1 MSGGAALSAA
11 DAPGGAVGGSGN
23 PGGALVAER
32 QDARSGF
39 EGLGIIEDGHALVEA
54 IQGGSWAGTA
64 LGVAFTGL
72 DVASAVSDPIGTLI
86 SMGLGWALE
95 WVWPFNALF
104 NALAGDAAQVEANAQ
119 TWENVAMALEAA
131 GAQLEEDTTTCL
143 SDMAGDGV
151 EAIRTSADGVAE
163 HVQAASQWAQAMADG
178 LRMASGIVQV
188 VHDVVRQAI
197 TDLIGTICSVAIEEA
212 CTLGLA
218 TALVIEQI
226 TTRVAALSTHVFEAV
241 THLKTAFSS
250 FHGLLSELGRLWNTL
265 TGAIS
270 SMFHR
275 GAAAVTPHGPVA
287 GTTAAIGIGG
297 GAPHGAHGPHASAQP
312 APPPPP
318 HTKDPVKNDPL
329 VFPERK
335 PWKGKSREKPE
346 PEPHHG
352 ERWGEGRDQAQ
363 LNTLRDARVETKQH
377 IKDLEAELR
386 AHGVD
391 PKDATINTIEATI
404 ARLKKEHRS
413 AFERETILRLADD
426 LSHARGRYSALGEEV
441 GIVGAE
447 SKLESQG
454 MELLPNTGGTGA
466 GNASGDIYA
475 TALDKEGNHQAFHV
489 VEAKGYRSKLG
500 TRLVD
505 GTPFEQGSST
515 YVRDI
520 MLNDTQ
526 LHGALARD
534 AALREAILKREI
546 PVVADVYRTRH
557 PYMSSVTLQKT
568 TAVPLDDDFIK
579 KLEEILKGH
588 PAYTPLPP
596 PKPTL

>member
-1 MSGGAALSAA
+1 MSGGEALTAA
-11 DAPGGAVGGSGN
+11 DFPGGAVGGSGS
-23 PGGALVAER
+23 PGSALVAER

-54 IQGGSWAGTA
+54 IQGGSWMGTA

-95 WVWPFNALF
+95 WVWPFNELF

-119 TWENVAMALEAA
+119 TWENVAMALGAA
-131 GAQLEEDTTTCL
+131 GAQLEEDTATCL
-143 SDMAGDGV
+143 SDMAGNGV

-163 HVQAASQWAQAMADG
+163 HVRAASQWAQAMADG

-226 TTRVAALSTHVFEAV
+226 TTRVAALSTHVFEAIG
-241 THLKTAFSS
+241 HLKTAFSS
-250 FHGLLSELGRLWNTL
+250 FHGLLSELGRLWDTL

-275 GAAAVTPHGPVA
+275 GAAVLTPHGPVA

-312 APPPPP
+312 TPPP
-318 HTKDPVKNDPL
+318 HAKDPVKDEPL

-335 PWKGKSREKPE
+335 PWKDTKREKPDE
-346 PEPHHG
+346 THNG
-352 ERWGEGRDQAQ
+352 AKWGEGRDQAQ

-377 IKDLEAELR
+377 IENLEAELR

-391 PKDATINTIEATI
+391 PKEATINTIDATI
-404 ARLKKEHRS
+404 ERLKKEHRS
-413 AFERETILRLADD
+413 VFEHETVRDLAEN
-426 LSHARGRYSALGEEV
+426 LSHTRGEYSRLGEEV

-466 GNASGDIYA
+466 GNATGDIYA
-475 TALDKEGNHQAFHV
+475 TALDQEGNHQAFHV
-489 VEAKGYRSKLG
+489 VEAKGYSSKLG

-505 GTPFEQGSST
+505 GTPFEQGSPT

-534 AALREAILKREI
+534 AALREAILKKEI
-546 PVVADVYRTRH
+546 PVIADVYRTRH
-557 PYMSSVTLQKT
+557 PHMSCVTLQKT

-588 PAYTPLPP
+588 PAYTPLTP
-596 PKPTL
+596 PKPTP

>member
-1 MSGGAALSAA
+1 MSGGEALTAA
-11 DAPGGAVGGSGN
+11 DSPGGAVGASGN
-23 PGGALVAER
+23 PGSALVAER

-95 WVWPFNALF
+95 WVWPFNELF

-119 TWENVAMALEAA
+119 TWENVAMALGAA
-131 GAQLEEDTTTCL
+131 GAQLEEDTATCL

-197 TDLIGTICSVAIEEA
+197 SDLIGTICSVAIEEA

-226 TTRVAALSTHVFEAV
+226 TTRVAALSTHVFEAIG
-241 THLKTAFSS
+241 HLKTAFSS

-312 APPPPP
+312 TPPP
-318 HTKDPVKNDPL
+318 HAKDPVKDAPL

-335 PWKGKSREKPE
+335 PWKDTKREKADE
-346 PEPHHG
+346 SHNG
-352 ERWGEGRDQAQ
+352 AKWGEGRDQAQ
-363 LNTLRDARVETKQH
+363 LNTLRNARVETKKH
-377 IKDLEAELR
+377 IENLEAELR

-391 PKDATINTIEATI
+391 PKEVT
-404 ARLKKEHRS
+404 
-413 AFERETILRLADD
+413 RETIAATLYKLNGQGIPMHERQEIEQLAQD
-426 LSHARGRYSALGEEV
+426 LSHARGEYSRLGEEV

-466 GNASGDIYA
+466 GNGSGDIYA

-489 VEAKGYRSKLG
+489 VEAKGYKSKLG

-505 GTPFEQGSST
+505 GTPFEQGSPT

-526 LHGALARD
+526 LHDALARN

-546 PVVADVYRTRH
+546 PVIADVYRTRH
-557 PYMSSVTLQKT
+557 PYMSCVTLQQTK
-568 TAVPLDDDFIK
+568 AVPLDDDFIK
-579 KLEEILKGH
+579 ELEGILKGH
-588 PAYTPLPP
+588 PAYTPLTP
-596 PKPTL
+596 PKPTP

>member
-1 MSGGAALSAA
+1 MSGGEALSAA
-11 DAPGGAVGGSGN
+11 DSPGGAVGASGN
-23 PGGALVAER
+23 PGSALVAER

-54 IQGGSWAGTA
+54 IQGGSWTGTA

-95 WVWPFNALF
+95 WVWPFNELF

-119 TWENVAMALEAA
+119 TWKNVAMSLGAA

-143 SDMAGDGV
+143 SDMAGDGI

-226 TTRVAALSTHVFEAV
+226 TTRVAALSTHVFEAIG
-241 THLKTAFSS
+241 HLKTAFSS

-275 GAAAVTPHGPVA
+275 GAAALTPHGPVA

-297 GAPHGAHGPHASAQP
+297 APHGVHGPHASAKP
-312 APPPPP
+312 TPPP
-318 HTKDPVKNDPL
+318 HAKDPVKDEPL

-335 PWKGKSREKPE
+335 PWKDTKREKPDE
-346 PEPHHG
+346 SHNG
-352 ERWGEGRDQAQ
+352 AKWGEGRDQAQ

-377 IKDLEAELR
+377 IENLEAELR

-391 PKDATINTIEATI
+391 PKDVTQDRITDTWNTLISSGRDPREIKHIIRTAT
-404 ARLKKEHRS
+404 
-413 AFERETILRLADD
+413 D
-426 LSHARGRYSALGEEV
+426 LSHSRGHYSRLGEEV

-466 GNASGDIYA
+466 GNATGDIYA

-489 VEAKGYRSKLG
+489 VEAKGYSSKLG

-505 GTPFEQGSST
+505 GTPFEQGSPT

-534 AALREAILKREI
+534 AALREAILKKEI
-546 PVVADVYRTRH
+546 PVIADVYRTRH
-557 PYMSSVTLQKT
+557 PYMSCVTLQKT
-568 TAVPLDDDFIK
+568 TAVPLDNDFIK

-588 PAYTPLPP
+588 PAYTPLTP
-596 PKPTL
+596 PKPTP

>member
-1 MSGGAALSAA
+1 MSGGEALTAA
-11 DAPGGAVGGSGN
+11 DSPGGAVGASGN
-23 PGGALVAER
+23 PGSALVAER

-95 WVWPFNALF
+95 WVWPFNELF

-119 TWENVAMALEAA
+119 TWENVAMALGAA
-131 GAQLEEDTTTCL
+131 GAQLEEDTATCL

-197 TDLIGTICSVAIEEA
+197 SDLIGTICSVAIEEA

-226 TTRVAALSTHVFEAV
+226 TTRVAALSTHVFEAIG
-241 THLKTAFSS
+241 HLKTAFSS

-312 APPPPP
+312 TPPP
-318 HTKDPVKNDPL
+318 HAKDPVKDAPL

-335 PWKGKSREKPE
+335 PWKDTKREKADE
-346 PEPHHG
+346 SHNG
-352 ERWGEGRDQAQ
+352 AKWGEGRDQAQ
-363 LNTLRDARVETKQH
+363 LNTLRKARVETKQH

-391 PKDATINTIEATI
+391 PKEVT
-404 ARLKKEHRS
+404 
-413 AFERETILRLADD
+413 RETIAATLYKLNGQGIPMHERQEIEQLAQD
-426 LSHARGRYSALGEEV
+426 LSHARGEYSRLGEEV

-466 GNASGDIYA
+466 GNGSGDIYA

-489 VEAKGYRSKLG
+489 VEAKGYKSKLG

-505 GTPFEQGSST
+505 GTPFEQGSPT

-526 LHGALARD
+526 LHDALARN

-546 PVVADVYRTRH
+546 PVIADVYRTRH
-557 PYMSSVTLQKT
+557 PYMSCVTLQQTK
-568 TAVPLDDDFIK
+568 AVPLDDDFIK
-579 KLEEILKGH
+579 ELEGILKGH
-588 PAYTPLPP
+588 PAYTPLTP
-596 PKPTL
+596 PKPTP

>member
-1 MSGGAALSAA
+1 MSGGEALTAA
-11 DAPGGAVGGSGN
+11 DFPGGAVGGSGN
-23 PGGALVAER
+23 PGSALVAER
-32 QDARSGF
+32 QDVRSGF

-54 IQGGSWAGTA
+54 IQGGSWMGTV

-95 WVWPFNALF
+95 WVWPFNELF

-119 TWENVAMALEAA
+119 TWENVAMALGAA

-151 EAIRTSADGVAE
+151 EAIRTSAGGVAE

-188 VHDVVRQAI
+188 VHDMVRQAI
-197 TDLIGTICSVAIEEA
+197 SDLIGTICSVAIEEA

-218 TALVIEQI
+218 TALVVEQI
-226 TTRVAALSTHVFEAV
+226 TTRVAALSTHVFEAIG
-241 THLKTAFSS
+241 HLKTAFSS

-275 GAAAVTPHGPVA
+275 GAAALTPHGPVA
-287 GTTAAIGIGG
+287 GATAAIGIGG
-297 GAPHGAHGPHASAQP
+297 VPHGVHGPHASAQP
-312 APPPPP
+312 TPPP
-318 HTKDPVKNDPL
+318 HAKDPVKDEPL

-335 PWKGKSREKPE
+335 PWKGTKREKPDE
-346 PEPHHG
+346 SHNG
-352 ERWGEGRDQAQ
+352 AKWGEGRDQAQ

-377 IKDLEAELR
+377 IENLEAELR

-391 PKDATINTIEATI
+391 PKDVTQDRITDTWNTLISSGRDPREIKHIIRTAT
-404 ARLKKEHRS
+404 
-413 AFERETILRLADD
+413 D
-426 LSHARGRYSALGEEV
+426 LSHSRGHYSRLGEEV

-466 GNASGDIYA
+466 GNATGDIYA

-489 VEAKGYRSKLG
+489 VEAKGYSSKLG

-505 GTPFEQGSST
+505 GTPFEQGSPT

-534 AALREAILKREI
+534 AALREAILKKEI
-546 PVVADVYRTRH
+546 PVIADVYRTRH
-557 PYMSSVTLQKT
+557 PYMSCVTLQKT
-568 TAVPLDDDFIK
+568 TAVPLDNDFIK
-579 KLEEILKGH
+579 ELEEILKGH
-588 PAYTPLPP
+588 PAYTPLTP
-596 PKPTL
+596 PKPTP

>member
-1 MSGGAALSAA
+1 MSGGEALSAA
-11 DAPGGAVGGSGN
+11 DSPGGAVGASGN
-23 PGGALVAER
+23 PGSALVAER

-95 WVWPFNALF
+95 WVWPFNELF
-104 NALAGDAAQVEANAQ
+104 NALAGNAAQVEANAQ
-119 TWENVAMALEAA
+119 TWENVAMALGAA
-131 GAQLEEDTTTCL
+131 GAQLEEDTATCL

-163 HVQAASQWAQAMADG
+163 HVRAASQWAQAMADG

-197 TDLIGTICSVAIEEA
+197 SDLIGTICSVAIEEA

-218 TALVIEQI
+218 TALVVEQI
-226 TTRVAALSTHVFEAV
+226 TTRVAALSTHVFEAIG
-241 THLKTAFSS
+241 HLKTAFSS

-275 GAAAVTPHGPVA
+275 GAAALTPHGPVA
-287 GTTAAIGIGG
+287 GATAAIGIG

-318 HTKDPVKNDPL
+318 HAKDPVKDAPL

-335 PWKGKSREKPE
+335 PWKDTKREKAE
-346 PEPHHG
+346 ESHNG
-352 ERWGEGRDQAQ
+352 AKWGEGRDQAQ
-363 LNTLRDARVETKQH
+363 LNTLRNARVETKKH
-377 IKDLEAELR
+377 IENLEAELR

-391 PKDATINTIEATI
+391 PKEVT
-404 ARLKKEHRS
+404 
-413 AFERETILRLADD
+413 RETIAATLYKLNGQGIPMHERQEIEQLAQD
-426 LSHARGRYSALGEEV
+426 LSHARGEYSRLGEEV

-466 GNASGDIYA
+466 GNGSGDIYA

-489 VEAKGYRSKLG
+489 VEAKGYKSKLG

-505 GTPFEQGSST
+505 GTPFEQGSPT

-526 LHGALARD
+526 LHDALARNS
-534 AALREAILKREI
+534 ALREAILKREI
-546 PVVADVYRTRH
+546 PVIADVYRTRH
-557 PYMSSVTLQKT
+557 PYMSCVTLQQTK
-568 TAVPLDDDFIK
+568 AVPLDDDFIK
-579 KLEEILKGH
+579 ELEGILKGH
-588 PAYTPLPP
+588 PAYTPLTP
-596 PKPTL
+596 PKPTP

>member
-1 MSGGAALSAA
+1 MSGGEALSAA
-11 DAPGGAVGGSGN
+11 DFPGGAVGGSGN
-23 PGGALVAER
+23 PGSALVAER

-95 WVWPFNALF
+95 WVWPFNELF

-119 TWENVAMALEAA
+119 TWENVAMALGAA
-131 GAQLEEDTTTCL
+131 GAQLEEDTATCL
-143 SDMAGDGV
+143 SDMAGNGV
-151 EAIRTSADGVAE
+151 EAIRTSAGGVAE
-163 HVQAASQWAQAMADG
+163 HVRAASQWAQAMADG

-197 TDLIGTICSVAIEEA
+197 SDLIGTICSVAIEEA

-226 TTRVAALSTHVFEAV
+226 TTRVAALSTHVFEAIG
-241 THLKTAFSS
+241 HLKTAFSS

-275 GAAAVTPHGPVA
+275 GAAALTPHGPVA
-287 GTTAAIGIGG
+287 GATAAIGIG

-312 APPPPP
+312 TPPP
-318 HTKDPVKNDPL
+318 HAKDPVKDEPL

-335 PWKGKSREKPE
+335 PWKGTKREKPDE
-346 PEPHHG
+346 THNG
-352 ERWGEGRDQAQ
+352 AKWGEGRNQAQ
-363 LNTLRDARVETKQH
+363 LNALRGARVETKQH

-391 PKDATINTIEATI
+391 PKEVT
-404 ARLKKEHRS
+404 
-413 AFERETILRLADD
+413 RETIATTLYKLDGQGMPMHERQEIEQIAQD
-426 LSHARGRYSALGEEV
+426 LSHARGKYSRLGEEV

-454 MELLPNTGGTGA
+454 MELLPNTGGAGA
-466 GNASGDIYA
+466 GNGSGDIYA

-489 VEAKGYRSKLG
+489 VEAKGYSSELG

-505 GTPFEQGSST
+505 ERPFKQGSPT

-520 MLNDTQ
+520 MLSDTQ

-546 PVVADVYRTRH
+546 PVIADVYRTRH
-557 PYMSSVTLQKT
+557 PYMSCVTLQKT
-568 TAVPLDDDFIK
+568 KAVPLDDDFIE
-579 KLEEILKGH
+579 KLEKILKGH

-596 PKPTL
+596 PKPTP

>member
-1 MSGGAALSAA
+1 MSGGEALTAA
-11 DAPGGAVGGSGN
+11 DSPGGAVGASGN
-23 PGGALVAER
+23 PGSALVAER

-95 WVWPFNALF
+95 WVWPFNELF

-119 TWENVAMALEAA
+119 TWENVAMALGAA
-131 GAQLEEDTTTCL
+131 GAQLEEDTATCL

-197 TDLIGTICSVAIEEA
+197 SDLIGTICSVAIEEA

-226 TTRVAALSTHVFEAV
+226 TTRVAALSTHVFEAIG
-241 THLKTAFSS
+241 HLKTAFSS

-275 GAAAVTPHGPVA
+275 GAAALTPHGPVA
-287 GTTAAIGIGG
+287 GATAVIGIG

-318 HTKDPVKNDPL
+318 HAKDPVKDAPL

-335 PWKGKSREKPE
+335 PWKDTKREKADE
-346 PEPHHG
+346 SHNG
-352 ERWGEGRDQAQ
+352 AKWGEGRDQAQ
-363 LNTLRDARVETKQH
+363 LNTLRNARVETKKH
-377 IKDLEAELR
+377 IENLEAELR

-391 PKDATINTIEATI
+391 PKEVT
-404 ARLKKEHRS
+404 
-413 AFERETILRLADD
+413 RETIAATLYKLNGQGIPMHERQEIEQLAQD
-426 LSHARGRYSALGEEV
+426 LSHARGEYSRLGEEV

-466 GNASGDIYA
+466 GNGSGDIYA

-489 VEAKGYRSKLG
+489 VEAKGYKSKLG

-505 GTPFEQGSST
+505 GTPFEQGSPT

-526 LHGALARD
+526 LHDALARN

-546 PVVADVYRTRH
+546 PVIADVYRTRH
-557 PYMSSVTLQKT
+557 PYMSCVTLQQTK
-568 TAVPLDDDFIK
+568 AVPLDDDFIK
-579 KLEEILKGH
+579 ELEGILKGH
-588 PAYTPLPP
+588 PAYTPLTP
-596 PKPTL
+596 PKPTP

>member
-1 MSGGAALSAA
+1 MNGGEALTAA
-11 DAPGGAVGGSGN
+11 DAPGGAVGSGN
-23 PGGALVAER
+23 PGSALVAER

-54 IQGGSWAGTA
+54 IQGGSWMGTA
-64 LGVAFTGL
+64 LGAAFTGL

-95 WVWPFNALF
+95 WVWPFNELF

-151 EAIRTSADGVAE
+151 EAIRTSAGGVAE
-163 HVQAASQWAQAMADG
+163 HVRAASQWAQAMADG

-197 TDLIGTICSVAIEEA
+197 SDLIGTICSVAIEEA

-218 TALVIEQI
+218 TALVVEQI
-226 TTRVAALSTHVFEAV
+226 TTRVAALSTHVFEAIG
-241 THLKTAFSS
+241 HLKTAFSS

-275 GAAAVTPHGPVA
+275 GAAALTPHGPVA
-287 GTTAAIGIGG
+287 GTTAAVGIGS
-297 GAPHGAHGPHASAQP
+297 APHGAHGPHASAQP
-312 APPPPP
+312 APPL
-318 HTKDPVKNDPL
+318 HTKDPVKDEPL

-335 PWKGKSREKPE
+335 PWKDTKREKADE
-346 PEPHHG
+346 SHNG
-352 ERWGEGRDQAQ
+352 AKWGGGRDQAQ
-363 LNTLRDARVETKQH
+363 LNTLRKARVETKQH

-391 PKDATINTIEATI
+391 PKEVT
-404 ARLKKEHRS
+404 
-413 AFERETILRLADD
+413 RETIAATLYKLNGQGIPMHERQDIEQLAQD
-426 LSHARGRYSALGEEV
+426 LSHARGEYSRLGEEV

-466 GNASGDIYA
+466 GNGSGDIYA

-489 VEAKGYRSKLG
+489 VEAKGYKSKLG

-505 GTPFEQGSST
+505 GTPFEQGSPT

-526 LHGALARD
+526 LHDALARNS
-534 AALREAILKREI
+534 ALREAILKREI
-546 PVVADVYRTRH
+546 PVIADVYRTRH
-557 PYMSSVTLQKT
+557 PYMSCVTLQQTK
-568 TAVPLDDDFIK
+568 AVPLDDDFIK
-579 KLEEILKGH
+579 ELEGILKGH
-588 PAYTPLPP
+588 PAYTPLTP
-596 PKPTL
+596 PKPTP

>member
-1 MSGGAALSAA
+1 MSGGEALTAA
-11 DAPGGAVGGSGN
+11 DSPGGAVGASGN
-23 PGGALVAER
+23 PGSALVAER

-64 LGVAFTGL
+64 LRVAFTGL

-95 WVWPFNALF
+95 WVWPFNELF
-104 NALAGDAAQVEANAQ
+104 NALAGNAAQVEANAQ
-119 TWENVAMALEAA
+119 TWENVAMALGAA
-131 GAQLEEDTTTCL
+131 GAQLEEDTATCL

-163 HVQAASQWAQAMADG
+163 HVRAASQWAQAMADG

-197 TDLIGTICSVAIEEA
+197 SDLIGTICSVAIEEA

-218 TALVIEQI
+218 TTLVIEQI
-226 TTRVAALSTHVFEAV
+226 TTRVAALSTHVFEAIG
-241 THLKTAFSS
+241 HLKTAFSS

-275 GAAAVTPHGPVA
+275 GAAALTPHGPVA
-287 GTTAAIGIGG
+287 GATAAIGIG

-318 HTKDPVKNDPL
+318 HAKDPVKDAPL

-335 PWKGKSREKPE
+335 PWKDTKREKADE
-346 PEPHHG
+346 SHNG
-352 ERWGEGRDQAQ
+352 AKWGEGRDQAQ
-363 LNTLRDARVETKQH
+363 LNTLRNARVETKKN

-391 PKDATINTIEATI
+391 PKDVTQETI
-404 ARLKKEHRS
+404 AATLYKLDGQGIPMH
-413 AFERETILRLADD
+413 ERQEIEQIAQD
-426 LSHARGRYSALGEEV
+426 LSHARGEYSRLGEEV

-466 GNASGDIYA
+466 GNGSGDIYA
-475 TALDKEGNHQAFHV
+475 TALDKEGNRQAFHV
-489 VEAKGYRSKLG
+489 VEAKGYSSKLG

-505 GTPFEQGSST
+505 GTPFEQGSPT

-546 PVVADVYRTRH
+546 PVIADVYRTRH
-557 PYMSSVTLQKT
+557 PYMSCVTLQKI

-579 KLEEILKGH
+579 ELEGILKGH
-588 PAYTPLPP
+588 PAYTPLTP
-596 PKPTL
+596 PKPTP

>member
-1 MSGGAALSAA
+1 MSGGEALSAA
-11 DAPGGAVGGSGN
+11 DSPGGAVGASGN
-23 PGGALVAER
+23 PGSALVAER

-54 IQGGSWAGTA
+54 IQGGSWMGTA

-95 WVWPFNALF
+95 WVWPFNELF
-104 NALAGDAAQVEANAQ
+104 NALAGDATQVEANAR
-119 TWENVAMALEAA
+119 TWENVAVALEAA
-131 GAQLEEDTTTCL
+131 GAQLEEDTATCL
-143 SDMAGDGV
+143 SEMAGDGI
-151 EAIRTSADGVAE
+151 ETIRTSADGVAE
-163 HVQAASQWAQAMADG
+163 HVRAASQWAQAMADG

-197 TDLIGTICSVAIEEA
+197 SDLIGTICSVAIEEA

-218 TALVIEQI
+218 TALVVEQI
-226 TTRVAALSTHVFEAV
+226 TTRVAALSTHVFEAI

-275 GAAAVTPHGPVA
+275 GAAALTPHGPVA

-297 GAPHGAHGPHASAQP
+297 APHGVHGPHASAKP
-312 APPPPP
+312 TPPP
-318 HTKDPVKNDPL
+318 HAKDPVKDEPL

-335 PWKGKSREKPE
+335 PWKDTKREKADE
-346 PEPHHG
+346 SHNG
-352 ERWGEGRDQAQ
+352 AKWGEGRDQAQ
-363 LNTLRDARVETKQH
+363 LNALRDARVETKQH
-377 IKDLEAELR
+377 IENLEAELR

-391 PKDATINTIEATI
+391 PKDATRDNIRKTLDDLWNNGRGKKE
-404 ARLKKEHRS
+404 LKKIAS
-413 AFERETILRLADD
+413 LADD
-426 LSHARGRYSALGEEV
+426 LSTSRSRYSRLGEEV

-466 GNASGDIYA
+466 GNGSGDIYA
-475 TALDKEGNHQAFHV
+475 TALDKEGNRQAFHV
-489 VEAKGYRSKLG
+489 VEAKGYSSELG

-505 GTPFEQGSST
+505 GTPFEQGSPT

-520 MLNDTQ
+520 MLSDTQ
-526 LHGALARD
+526 LHGALASD

-546 PVVADVYRTRH
+546 PVIADVYRTRH
-557 PYMSSVTLQKT
+557 PYMSCVTLQKT

-596 PKPTL
+596 SKPIP

>member
-1 MSGGAALSAA
+1 MSGGEALTAA
-11 DAPGGAVGGSGN
+11 DSPGGAVGASGN
-23 PGGALVAER
+23 PGSALVAER

-54 IQGGSWAGTA
+54 IQGGSWTGTA

-95 WVWPFNALF
+95 WVWPFNELF

-119 TWENVAMALEAA
+119 TWENVAMALGAA

-143 SDMAGDGV
+143 SDMAGDTV

-163 HVQAASQWAQAMADG
+163 HVRAASQWAQAMADG

-218 TALVIEQI
+218 TALVVEQI
-226 TTRVAALSTHVFEAV
+226 TTRVAALSTHVFEAIG
-241 THLKTAFSS
+241 HLKTAFSS

-275 GAAAVTPHGPVA
+275 GAAALTPHGPVA
-287 GTTAAIGIGG
+287 GATAAIGIGG
-297 GAPHGAHGPHASAQP
+297 APHGVHGPHASAKP
-312 APPPPP
+312 TPPP
-318 HTKDPVKNDPL
+318 HAKDPVKDEPL

-335 PWKGKSREKPE
+335 PWKDTKREKPDE
-346 PEPHHG
+346 SHNG
-352 ERWGEGRDQAQ
+352 AKWGEGRDQAQ

-377 IKDLEAELR
+377 IENLEAELR

-391 PKDATINTIEATI
+391 PKDVTQDRITDTWNTLISSGRDPREIKHIIRTAT
-404 ARLKKEHRS
+404 
-413 AFERETILRLADD
+413 D
-426 LSHARGRYSALGEEV
+426 LSHSRGHYSRLGEEV

-466 GNASGDIYA
+466 GNATGDIYA

-489 VEAKGYRSKLG
+489 VEAKGYSSKLG

-505 GTPFEQGSST
+505 GTPFEQGSPT

-526 LHGALARD
+526 LHGALAGD
-534 AALREAILKREI
+534 AALREAILKKEI
-546 PVVADVYRTRH
+546 PVIADVYRTRH
-557 PYMSSVTLQKT
+557 PYMSCVTLQKT

-579 KLEEILKGH
+579 QLEEILKEH
-588 PAYTPLPP
+588 PAYTPLTP
-596 PKPTL
+596 PKPTP

>member
-1 MSGGAALSAA
+1 MSGGEALTAA
-11 DAPGGAVGGSGN
+11 DSPGGAVGASGN
-23 PGGALVAER
+23 PGSALVAER

-95 WVWPFNALF
+95 WVWPFNELF

-119 TWENVAMALEAA
+119 TWENVAMSLGAA
-131 GAQLEEDTTTCL
+131 DAQLEEDTTTCL

-163 HVQAASQWAQAMADG
+163 HVRAASQWAQAMADG

-197 TDLIGTICSVAIEEA
+197 SDLIGTICSVAIEEA

-226 TTRVAALSTHVFEAV
+226 TTRVAALSTHVFEAIG
-241 THLKTAFSS
+241 HLKTAFSS

-312 APPPPP
+312 TPPP
-318 HTKDPVKNDPL
+318 HAKDPVKDAPL

-335 PWKGKSREKPE
+335 PWKDTKREKADE
-346 PEPHHG
+346 SHNG
-352 ERWGEGRDQAQ
+352 AKWGEGRDQAQ
-363 LNTLRDARVETKQH
+363 LNTLRNARVETKKH
-377 IKDLEAELR
+377 IENLEAELR

-391 PKDATINTIEATI
+391 PKEVT
-404 ARLKKEHRS
+404 
-413 AFERETILRLADD
+413 RETIAATLYKLNGQGIPMHERQEIEQLAQD
-426 LSHARGRYSALGEEV
+426 LSHARGEYSRLGEEV

-466 GNASGDIYA
+466 GNGSGDIYA

-489 VEAKGYRSKLG
+489 VEAKGYKSKLG

-505 GTPFEQGSST
+505 GTPFEQGSPT

-526 LHGALARD
+526 LHDALARN

-546 PVVADVYRTRH
+546 PVIADVYRTRH
-557 PYMSSVTLQKT
+557 PYMSCVTLQQTK
-568 TAVPLDDDFIK
+568 AVPLDDDFIK
-579 KLEEILKGH
+579 ELEGILKGH
-588 PAYTPLPP
+588 PAYTPLTP
-596 PKPTL
+596 PKPTP

>member
-1 MSGGAALSAA
+1 MSGGEALTAA
-11 DAPGGAVGGSGN
+11 DSPGGAVGASGN
-23 PGGALVAER
+23 PGSALVAER

-64 LGVAFTGL
+64 LRVAFTGL

-95 WVWPFNALF
+95 WVWPFNELF
-104 NALAGDAAQVEANAQ
+104 NALAGNAAQVEANAQ
-119 TWENVAMALEAA
+119 TWENVAMALGAA
-131 GAQLEEDTTTCL
+131 GAQLEEDTATCL

-163 HVQAASQWAQAMADG
+163 HVRAASQWAQAMADG

-197 TDLIGTICSVAIEEA
+197 SDLIGTICSVAIEEA

-226 TTRVAALSTHVFEAV
+226 TTRVAALSTHVFEAIG
-241 THLKTAFSS
+241 HLKTAFSS

-275 GAAAVTPHGPVA
+275 GAAALTPHGPVA
-287 GTTAAIGIGG
+287 GATAAIGIG

-318 HTKDPVKNDPL
+318 HAKDPVKDAPL

-335 PWKGKSREKPE
+335 PWKDTKREKADE
-346 PEPHHG
+346 SHNG
-352 ERWGEGRDQAQ
+352 AKWGEGRDQAQ
-363 LNTLRDARVETKQH
+363 LNTLRNARVETKKN

-391 PKDATINTIEATI
+391 PKEATRDNI
-404 ARLKKEHRS
+404 RKTLDDLWNNGRSKKELKKIAS
-413 AFERETILRLADD
+413 LADD
-426 LSHARGRYSALGEEV
+426 LSTSRSSYSRLGEEV

-466 GNASGDIYA
+466 GNGSGDIYA
-475 TALDKEGNHQAFHV
+475 TALDKEGNRQAFHV
-489 VEAKGYRSKLG
+489 VEAKGYSSELG

-505 GTPFEQGSST
+505 EKPFKQGSPT

-520 MLNDTQ
+520 MLSDTQ
-526 LHGALARD
+526 LHGALASD

-546 PVVADVYRTRH
+546 PVIADVYRTRH
-557 PYMSSVTLQKT
+557 PYMSCVTLQKT

-596 PKPTL
+596 SKPIP

>member
-1 MSGGAALSAA
+1 MSGGEALTAA
-11 DAPGGAVGGSGN
+11 DFPGGAVGSGN
-23 PGGALVAER
+23 PGTALVAER

-95 WVWPFNALF
+95 WVWPFNELF

-119 TWENVAMALEAA
+119 TWENVAVALGAA
-131 GAQLEEDTTTCL
+131 GAQLEEGTTTCL
-143 SDMAGDGV
+143 SDMAGDTV
-151 EAIRTSADGVAE
+151 EAIRTSAGGVAE
-163 HVQAASQWAQAMADG
+163 HVRAASQWAQAMADG

-197 TDLIGTICSVAIEEA
+197 SDLIGTICSVAIEEA

-226 TTRVAALSTHVFEAV
+226 TTRVAALSTHVFEAIG
-241 THLKTAFSS
+241 HLKTAFSS

-312 APPPPP
+312 TPPP
-318 HTKDPVKNDPL
+318 HAKDPVKDAPL

-335 PWKGKSREKPE
+335 PWKDTKREKADE
-346 PEPHHG
+346 SHNG
-352 ERWGEGRDQAQ
+352 AKWGEGRDQAQ
-363 LNTLRDARVETKQH
+363 LNTLRNARVETKKH
-377 IKDLEAELR
+377 IENLEAELR

-391 PKDATINTIEATI
+391 PKEVT
-404 ARLKKEHRS
+404 
-413 AFERETILRLADD
+413 RETIAATLYKLNGQGIPMHERQEIEQLAQD
-426 LSHARGRYSALGEEV
+426 LSHARGEYSRLGEEV

-466 GNASGDIYA
+466 GNGSGDIYA

-489 VEAKGYRSKLG
+489 VEAKGYSSELG

-505 GTPFEQGSST
+505 ERPFKQGSPT

-520 MLNDTQ
+520 MLSDTQ
-526 LHGALARD
+526 LHGALARN

-546 PVVADVYRTRH
+546 PVIADVYRTRH
-557 PYMSSVTLQKT
+557 PYMSCVTLQKT
-568 TAVPLDDDFIK
+568 KSVPLDDDFIE
-579 KLEEILKGH
+579 KLEKIFKGH

-596 PKPTL
+596 PKPTP

>member
-1 MSGGAALSAA
+1 MSGGEALTTA
-11 DAPGGAVGGSGN
+11 DTPGGAVGGSGN
-23 PGGALVAER
+23 PGSALVAER

-95 WVWPFNALF
+95 WVWPFNELF

-119 TWENVAMALEAA
+119 TWENVAMALGAA
-131 GAQLEEDTTTCL
+131 GAQLEEDTATCL

-197 TDLIGTICSVAIEEA
+197 SDLIGTICSVAIEEA

-226 TTRVAALSTHVFEAV
+226 TTRVAALSTHVFEAIG
-241 THLKTAFSS
+241 HLKTAFSS

-312 APPPPP
+312 TPPP
-318 HTKDPVKNDPL
+318 HAKDPVKDAPL

-335 PWKGKSREKPE
+335 PWKDTKREKADE
-346 PEPHHG
+346 SHNG
-352 ERWGEGRDQAQ
+352 AKWGEGRDQAQ
-363 LNTLRDARVETKQH
+363 LNTLRNARVETKKH
-377 IKDLEAELR
+377 IENLEAELR

-391 PKDATINTIEATI
+391 PKEVT
-404 ARLKKEHRS
+404 
-413 AFERETILRLADD
+413 RETIAATLYKLNGQGIPMHERQEIEQLAQD
-426 LSHARGRYSALGEEV
+426 LSHARGEYSRLGEEV

-466 GNASGDIYA
+466 GNGSGDIYA

-489 VEAKGYRSKLG
+489 VEAKGYKSKLG

-505 GTPFEQGSST
+505 GTPFEQGSPT

-526 LHGALARD
+526 LHDALARNS
-534 AALREAILKREI
+534 ALREAILKREI
-546 PVVADVYRTRH
+546 PVIADVYRTRH
-557 PYMSSVTLQKT
+557 PYMSCVTLQQTK
-568 TAVPLDDDFIK
+568 AVPLDDDFIK
-579 KLEEILKGH
+579 ELEGILKGH
-588 PAYTPLPP
+588 PAYTPLTP
-596 PKPTL
+596 PKPTP

>member
-1 MSGGAALSAA
+1 MSGGEALSAA
-11 DAPGGAVGGSGN
+11 DSPGGAVGASGN
-23 PGGALVAER
+23 PGSALVAER

-54 IQGGSWAGTA
+54 IQGGSWMGTA

-95 WVWPFNALF
+95 WVWPFNELF

-119 TWENVAMALEAA
+119 TWENVAMALGAA
-131 GAQLEEDTTTCL
+131 GAQLEEDTATCL

-151 EAIRTSADGVAE
+151 EAIRTSAGGVAE

-197 TDLIGTICSVAIEEA
+197 SDLIGTICSVAIEEA

-226 TTRVAALSTHVFEAV
+226 TTRVAALSTHVFEANG
-241 THLKTAFSS
+241 HLKTAFSS

-312 APPPPP
+312 APPP
-318 HTKDPVKNDPL
+318 HAKDPVKDEPL

-335 PWKGKSREKPE
+335 PWKDTKREKADE
-346 PEPHHG
+346 SHNG
-352 ERWGEGRDQAQ
+352 AKWGEGRDQAQ
-363 LNTLRDARVETKQH
+363 LNTLRNARVETKKH
-377 IKDLEAELR
+377 IENLEAELR

-391 PKDATINTIEATI
+391 PKEVT
-404 ARLKKEHRS
+404 
-413 AFERETILRLADD
+413 RETIAATLYKLNGQGIPMHERQEIEQLAQD
-426 LSHARGRYSALGEEV
+426 LSHARGEYSRLGEEV

-466 GNASGDIYA
+466 GNGSGDIYA
-475 TALDKEGNHQAFHV
+475 TALDKEGNRQSFHV
-489 VEAKGYRSKLG
+489 VEAKGYKSKLG

-505 GTPFEQGSST
+505 GTPFEQGSPT

-526 LHGALARD
+526 LHDALARN

-546 PVVADVYRTRH
+546 PVIADVYRTRH
-557 PYMSSVTLQKT
+557 PYMSCVTLQQTK
-568 TAVPLDDDFIK
+568 AVPLDDDFIK
-579 KLEEILKGH
+579 ELEGILKGH
-588 PAYTPLPP
+588 PAYTPLTP
-596 PKPTL
+596 PKPTP

>member
-1 MSGGAALSAA
+1 MSGGEALTAA
-11 DAPGGAVGGSGN
+11 DSPGGAVGASGN
-23 PGGALVAER
+23 PGSALVAER

-54 IQGGSWAGTA
+54 IQGGSWMGTA

-95 WVWPFNALF
+95 WVWPFNELF

-119 TWENVAMALEAA
+119 TWENVAMSLGAA

-143 SDMAGDGV
+143 SDMAGDTV
-151 EAIRTSADGVAE
+151 EAIRTSAGGVAE

-226 TTRVAALSTHVFEAV
+226 TTRVAALSTHVFEAIG
-241 THLKTAFSS
+241 HLKTAFSS

-275 GAAAVTPHGPVA
+275 GAAAVMPHGPVA
-287 GTTAAIGIGG
+287 GATAAIGIG

-312 APPPPP
+312 AP
-318 HTKDPVKNDPL
+318 HTKDPVTSDPL

-335 PWKGKSREKPE
+335 PWKGKSREKRE

-352 ERWGEGRDQAQ
+352 ERWGGGRDQAR
-363 LNTLRDARVETKQH
+363 LDELRDARVETKQH
-377 IKDLEAELR
+377 IENLEAELR

-391 PKDATINTIEATI
+391 PKDATRDNIKATI
-404 ARLKKEHRS
+404 DRLDNEGRS
-413 AFERETILRLADD
+413 LLERKNIEQLADN
-426 LSHARGRYSALGEEV
+426 LSLARGEYSQLGEEV

-454 MELLPNTGGTGA
+454 MELLPSTCGAGA
-466 GNASGDIYA
+466 GNGSGDIYA

-489 VEAKGYRSKLG
+489 VEAKGYSSKLG
-500 TRLVD
+500 TRVVD
-505 GTPFEQGSST
+505 GTPFKQGSPT

-520 MLNDTQ
+520 MLSDTQ

-534 AALREAILKREI
+534 AALREAILQREI

-557 PYMSSVTLQKT
+557 PYMSCVTLQKT
-568 TAVPLDDDFIK
+568 TAVPLDDDFIE
-579 KLEEILKGH
+579 KLEGILKGH

-596 PKPTL
+596 PKPTP

>member
-1 MSGGAALSAA
+1 MSGGEALTAA
-11 DAPGGAVGGSGN
+11 DFPGGAVGGSGN
-23 PGGALVAER
+23 PGSALVAER

-54 IQGGSWAGTA
+54 IQGGSWMGAA
-64 LGVAFTGL
+64 LRVAFTGL

-95 WVWPFNALF
+95 WVWPFNELF

-119 TWENVAMALEAA
+119 TWENVAMALGAA
-131 GAQLEEDTTTCL
+131 GAQLEEDTATCL

-151 EAIRTSADGVAE
+151 EAIRTSAGGVAE

-197 TDLIGTICSVAIEEA
+197 SDLIGTICSVAIEEA

-218 TALVIEQI
+218 TALVVEQI
-226 TTRVAALSTHVFEAV
+226 TTRVSALSTHVFEAV
-241 THLKTAFSS
+241 GHLKTAFSS

-275 GAAAVTPHGPVA
+275 GAAAVMPHGPVA
-287 GTTAAIGIGG
+287 GATAAVGIG
-297 GAPHGAHGPHASAQP
+297 GAPHGAHGPHASA
-312 APPPPP
+312 PPPP
-318 HTKDPVKNDPL
+318 HAKDPVKNDPL

-335 PWKGKSREKPE
+335 PWKDTKREKADE
-346 PEPHHG
+346 SHNG
-352 ERWGEGRDQAQ
+352 AKWGEGRDQAQ

-377 IKDLEAELR
+377 IESLEAELR

-391 PKDATINTIEATI
+391 PKDVTQDRITDTWNTLISSGRDPREIKHIIRTAT
-404 ARLKKEHRS
+404 
-413 AFERETILRLADD
+413 D
-426 LSHARGRYSALGEEV
+426 LSHSRGHYSRLGEEV

-466 GNASGDIYA
+466 GNGSGDIYA
-475 TALDKEGNHQAFHV
+475 TALDKEGNRQAFHV
-489 VEAKGYRSKLG
+489 VEAKGYSSKLG
-500 TRLVD
+500 TRLV
-505 GTPFEQGSST
+505 GEKPFEQGSPT

-526 LHGALARD
+526 LHDALARD

-546 PVVADVYRTRH
+546 PVIADVYRTCH
-557 PYMSSVTLQKT
+557 PYMSCVTLQKT

-588 PAYTPLPP
+588 PAYTPLTP
-596 PKPTL
+596 PKPTP

>member
-119 TWENVAMALEAA
+119 TWENVAMSLEAA

-226 TTRVAALSTHVFEAV
+226 TTRVAALSTHVFEAI

-287 GTTAAIGIGG
+287 GATAAIGIGST
-297 GAPHGAHGPHASAQP
+297 PHGAHGPHASAP
-312 APPPPP
+312 PPPPPPP
-318 HTKDPVKNDPL
+318 HTKDPVTSDPP

-377 IKDLEAELR
+377 INNVETELR

-391 PKDATINTIEATI
+391 PKDVTRERIKKTIIDLRNSGMSEAEIKQVRKAANT
-404 ARLKKEHRS
+404 LS
-413 AFERETILRLADD
+413 SLR
-426 LSHARGRYSALGEEV
+426 GEYSRLGEEV

-489 VEAKGYRSKLG
+489 VEAKGYRSELG

-505 GTPFEQGSST
+505 GTPFTQGSPE

-526 LHGALARD
+526 LHGTLARD

-546 PVVADVYRTRH
+546 PVIADVYRTRH
-557 PYMSSVTLQKT
+557 PYMSCVTLQKT

-579 KLEEILKGH
+579 KLEEILKEH
-588 PAYTPLPP
+588 PAYTPIPP
-596 PKPTL
+596 PKPTP

>member
-1 MSGGAALSAA
+1 M
-11 DAPGGAVGGSGN
+11 
-23 PGGALVAER
+23 
-32 QDARSGF
+32 
-39 EGLGIIEDGHALVEA
+39 
-54 IQGGSWAGTA
+54 
-64 LGVAFTGL
+64 
-72 DVASAVSDPIGTLI
+72 
-86 SMGLGWALE
+86 
-95 WVWPFNALF
+95 
-104 NALAGDAAQVEANAQ
+104 EANAQ
-119 TWENVAMALEAA
+119 TWENVAMALGAA
-131 GAQLEEDTTTCL
+131 GAQLEEDTATCL

-151 EAIRTSADGVAE
+151 EAIRTSAGGVAE
-163 HVQAASQWAQAMADG
+163 HVRAASQWAQAMADG
-178 LRMASGIVQV
+178 LRMASGIVQL

-197 TDLIGTICSVAIEEA
+197 SDLIGTICSVAIEEA

-226 TTRVAALSTHVFEAV
+226 TTRVAALSTHVFEAIG
-241 THLKTAFSS
+241 HLKTAFSS

-287 GTTAAIGIGG
+287 GATAAIGIGG
-297 GAPHGAHGPHASAQP
+297 APHGVHGPHASAKP
-312 APPPPP
+312 TPPP
-318 HTKDPVKNDPL
+318 HAKDPVKDEPL

-335 PWKGKSREKPE
+335 PWKDTKREKPDE
-346 PEPHHG
+346 SHNG
-352 ERWGEGRDQAQ
+352 AKWGEGRDQAQ

-377 IKDLEAELR
+377 IENLEAELR

-391 PKDATINTIEATI
+391 PKDVTQDRITDTWNTLISSGRDPREIKHIIRTAT
-404 ARLKKEHRS
+404 
-413 AFERETILRLADD
+413 D
-426 LSHARGRYSALGEEV
+426 LSHSRGHYSRLGEEV

-466 GNASGDIYA
+466 GNATGDIYA

-489 VEAKGYRSKLG
+489 VEAKGYSSKLG

-505 GTPFEQGSST
+505 GTPFEQGSPT

-534 AALREAILKREI
+534 AALREAILKKEI
-546 PVVADVYRTRH
+546 PVIADVYRTRH
-557 PYMSSVTLQKT
+557 PYMSCVTLQKT
-568 TAVPLDDDFIK
+568 TAVPLDNDFIK
-579 KLEEILKGH
+579 ELEEILKGH
-588 PAYTPLPP
+588 PAYTPLTP
-596 PKPTL
+596 PKPTP

>member
-1 MSGGAALSAA
+1 MSGGEALTTA
-11 DAPGGAVGGSGN
+11 DAPTGAVGSGN
-23 PGGALVAER
+23 PGSALVAER

-54 IQGGSWAGTA
+54 IQGGSWMGTA

-95 WVWPFNALF
+95 WVWPFNELF

-119 TWENVAMALEAA
+119 TWENVAVALGAA

-143 SDMAGDGV
+143 SDMAGDTV
-151 EAIRTSADGVAE
+151 EAIRTSAGGVAE

-197 TDLIGTICSVAIEEA
+197 SDLTGTICSVAIEEA

-226 TTRVAALSTHVFEAV
+226 TTRVAALSTHVFEAIG
-241 THLKTAFSS
+241 HLKTAFSS

-287 GTTAAIGIGG
+287 GATAAIGIGG
-297 GAPHGAHGPHASAQP
+297 APHGVHGPHASAKP
-312 APPPPP
+312 TPPP
-318 HTKDPVKNDPL
+318 HAKDPVKDEPL

-335 PWKGKSREKPE
+335 PWKDTKRDKPDE
-346 PEPHHG
+346 SHNG
-352 ERWGEGRDQAQ
+352 AKWGEGRDQAQ

-377 IKDLEAELR
+377 IENLEAELR

-391 PKDATINTIEATI
+391 PKDVTQDRITDTWNTLISSGRDPREIKHIIRTAT
-404 ARLKKEHRS
+404 
-413 AFERETILRLADD
+413 D
-426 LSHARGRYSALGEEV
+426 LSHSRGHYSRLGEEV

-466 GNASGDIYA
+466 GNATGDIYA
-475 TALDKEGNHQAFHV
+475 TALDKKGNHQAFHV
-489 VEAKGYRSKLG
+489 VEAKGYSSKLG

-505 GTPFEQGSST
+505 GTPFEQGSPT

-534 AALREAILKREI
+534 AALREAILKKEI
-546 PVVADVYRTRH
+546 PVIADVYRTRH
-557 PYMSSVTLQKT
+557 PHMSCVTLQKT

-588 PAYTPLPP
+588 PAYTPLTP
-596 PKPTL
+596 PKPTP

>member
-1 MSGGAALSAA
+1 MSGGEALTAA
-11 DAPGGAVGGSGN
+11 DAPGGAVGASGN
-23 PGGALVAER
+23 PGSALVAER

-54 IQGGSWAGTA
+54 IQGGSWMGTA

-95 WVWPFNALF
+95 WVWPFNELF

-119 TWENVAMALEAA
+119 TWENVAMALGAA
-131 GAQLEEDTTTCL
+131 GAQLEEDTATCL

-197 TDLIGTICSVAIEEA
+197 SDLIGTICSVAIEEA

-226 TTRVAALSTHVFEAV
+226 TTRVAALSTHVFEAIG
-241 THLKTAFSS
+241 HLKTAFSS

-312 APPPPP
+312 TPPP
-318 HTKDPVKNDPL
+318 HAKDPVKDAPL

-335 PWKGKSREKPE
+335 PWKDTKREKADE
-346 PEPHHG
+346 SHNG
-352 ERWGEGRDQAQ
+352 AKWGEGRDQAQ
-363 LNTLRDARVETKQH
+363 LNTLRNARVETKKH
-377 IKDLEAELR
+377 IENLEAELR

-391 PKDATINTIEATI
+391 PKEVT
-404 ARLKKEHRS
+404 
-413 AFERETILRLADD
+413 RETIAATLYKLNGQGIPMHERQEIEQLAQD
-426 LSHARGRYSALGEEV
+426 LSHARGEYSRLGEEV

-466 GNASGDIYA
+466 GNGSGDIYA

-489 VEAKGYRSKLG
+489 VEAKGYKSKLG

-505 GTPFEQGSST
+505 GTPFEQGSPT

-526 LHGALARD
+526 LHDALARN

-546 PVVADVYRTRH
+546 PVIADVYRTRH
-557 PYMSSVTLQKT
+557 PYMSCVTLQQTK
-568 TAVPLDDDFIK
+568 AVPLDDDFIK
-579 KLEEILKGH
+579 ELEGILKGH
-588 PAYTPLPP
+588 PAYTPLTP
-596 PKPTL
+596 PKPTP

>member
-1 MSGGAALSAA
+1 MSGGEALTAA
-11 DAPGGAVGGSGN
+11 DSPGGAVGASGN
-23 PGGALVAER
+23 PGSALVAER

-54 IQGGSWAGTA
+54 IQGGSWMGTA

-95 WVWPFNALF
+95 WVWPFNELF

-119 TWENVAMALEAA
+119 TWENVAMSLGAA

-143 SDMAGDGV
+143 SDMAGDTV

-163 HVQAASQWAQAMADG
+163 HVRAASQWAQAMADG

-197 TDLIGTICSVAIEEA
+197 SDLIGTICSVAIEEA

-226 TTRVAALSTHVFEAV
+226 TTRVAALSTHVFEAIG
-241 THLKTAFSS
+241 HLKTAFSS

-275 GAAAVTPHGPVA
+275 GAAALTPHGPVA
-287 GTTAAIGIGG
+287 GATAAIGIGG
-297 GAPHGAHGPHASAQP
+297 APHGVHGPHASAKP
-312 APPPPP
+312 TPPP
-318 HTKDPVKNDPL
+318 HAKDPVKDEPL

-335 PWKGKSREKPE
+335 PWKDTKREKPDE
-346 PEPHHG
+346 THNG
-352 ERWGEGRDQAQ
+352 AKWGEGRDQAQ
-363 LNTLRDARVETKQH
+363 LNTLRKARVETKQH

-391 PKDATINTIEATI
+391 PKEATRDNIKATID
-404 ARLKKEHRS
+404 RLDEEGLS
-413 AFERETILRLADD
+413 ILERKNVEQLADD
-426 LSHARGRYSALGEEV
+426 LSRARGEYSQLGEEV

-454 MELLPNTGGTGA
+454 MELLPNTGGAGA
-466 GNASGDIYA
+466 GNGSGDIYA
-475 TALDKEGNHQAFHV
+475 TALDKEGHRQAFHV
-489 VEAKGYRSKLG
+489 VEAKGYSSELG
-500 TRLVD
+500 TRMVD
-505 GTPFEQGSST
+505 EKPFKQGSPT

-526 LHGALARD
+526 LHDALARN

-546 PVVADVYRTRH
+546 PVIADVYRTRH
-557 PYMSSVTLQKT
+557 PYMSCVTLQQTKT
-568 TAVPLDDDFIK
+568 VPLDDDFIK
-579 KLEEILKGH
+579 ELEKILKGH

-596 PKPTL
+596 PKPTP

>member
-1 MSGGAALSAA
+1 MSGGEALTAA
-11 DAPGGAVGGSGN
+11 DSPGGAVGASGN
-23 PGGALVAER
+23 PGSALVAER

-54 IQGGSWAGTA
+54 IQGGSWMGTA

-95 WVWPFNALF
+95 WVWPFNELF

-119 TWENVAMALEAA
+119 TWENVAMALGAA
-131 GAQLEEDTTTCL
+131 GAQLEEDTATCL

-151 EAIRTSADGVAE
+151 EAIRTSAGGVAE

-178 LRMASGIVQV
+178 LRMASGIVQL

-197 TDLIGTICSVAIEEA
+197 SDLIGTICSVAIEEA

-226 TTRVAALSTHVFEAV
+226 TTRVAALSTHVFEAIG
-241 THLKTAFSS
+241 HLKTAFSS

-275 GAAAVTPHGPVA
+275 GAAALTPHGPVA

-312 APPPPP
+312 TPPP
-318 HTKDPVKNDPL
+318 HAKDPVKDAPL

-335 PWKGKSREKPE
+335 PWKDTKREKADE
-346 PEPHHG
+346 SHNG
-352 ERWGEGRDQAQ
+352 AKWGEGRDQAQ
-363 LNTLRDARVETKQH
+363 LNTLRNARVETKKH
-377 IKDLEAELR
+377 IENLEAELR

-391 PKDATINTIEATI
+391 PKEVT
-404 ARLKKEHRS
+404 
-413 AFERETILRLADD
+413 RETIAATLYKLNGQGIPMHERQEIEQLAQD
-426 LSHARGRYSALGEEV
+426 LSHARGEYSRLGEEV

-466 GNASGDIYA
+466 GNGSGDIYA

-489 VEAKGYRSKLG
+489 VEAKGYKSKLG

-505 GTPFEQGSST
+505 GTPFEQGSPT

-526 LHGALARD
+526 LHDALARN

-546 PVVADVYRTRH
+546 PVIADVYRTRH
-557 PYMSSVTLQKT
+557 PYMSCVTLQQTK
-568 TAVPLDDDFIK
+568 AVPLDDDFIK
-579 KLEEILKGH
+579 ELEGILKGH
-588 PAYTPLPP
+588 PAYTPLTP
-596 PKPTL
+596 PKPTP

>member
-1 MSGGAALSAA
+1 MNGGEALTAA
-11 DAPGGAVGGSGN
+11 DTPGGAVGGSGN
-23 PGGALVAER
+23 PGSALVAER

-54 IQGGSWAGTA
+54 IQGGSWMGTA

-95 WVWPFNALF
+95 WVWPFNELF

-119 TWENVAMALEAA
+119 TWENVAVALGAA

-151 EAIRTSADGVAE
+151 EAIRTSAGGVAE
-163 HVQAASQWAQAMADG
+163 HVRAASQWAQAMADG

-197 TDLIGTICSVAIEEA
+197 SDLIGTICSVAIEEA

-226 TTRVAALSTHVFEAV
+226 TTRVAALSTHVFEAIG
-241 THLKTAFSS
+241 HLKTAFSS

-287 GTTAAIGIGG
+287 GATAAIGIG

-312 APPPPP
+312 APPP
-318 HTKDPVKNDPL
+318 HTKDPVKDEPL

-335 PWKGKSREKPE
+335 PWKDTKREKADE
-346 PEPHHG
+346 SHNG
-352 ERWGEGRDQAQ
+352 AKWGEGRDQAQ

-377 IKDLEAELR
+377 IENLEAELR

-391 PKDATINTIEATI
+391 PKDVTQDRITDTWNTLISSGRDPREIKHIIRTAT
-404 ARLKKEHRS
+404 
-413 AFERETILRLADD
+413 D
-426 LSHARGRYSALGEEV
+426 LSHSRGHYSRLGEEV

-466 GNASGDIYA
+466 GNGSGDIYA
-475 TALDKEGNHQAFHV
+475 TALDKEGNRQAFHV
-489 VEAKGYRSKLG
+489 VEAKGYSSKLG

-505 GTPFEQGSST
+505 GTPFEQGSPT

-526 LHGALARD
+526 LHGALASD

-546 PVVADVYRTRH
+546 PVIADVYRTRH
-557 PYMSSVTLQKT
+557 PYMSCVTLQKT

-588 PAYTPLPP
+588 PAYTPLTP
-596 PKPTL
+596 PKPTP

>member
-1 MSGGAALSAA
+1 MSGGEALTAA
-11 DAPGGAVGGSGN
+11 DFPGGAVGGSGN
-23 PGGALVAER
+23 PGSALVAER

-54 IQGGSWAGTA
+54 IQGGSWMGTA

-95 WVWPFNALF
+95 WVWPFNELF

-119 TWENVAMALEAA
+119 TWENVAMALGAA
-131 GAQLEEDTTTCL
+131 GAQLEEDTATCL

-151 EAIRTSADGVAE
+151 EAIRTSAGGVAE

-197 TDLIGTICSVAIEEA
+197 SDLIGTICSVAIEEA

-218 TALVIEQI
+218 TALVVEQI
-226 TTRVAALSTHVFEAV
+226 TTRVSALSTHVFEAV
-241 THLKTAFSS
+241 GHLKTAFSS

-275 GAAAVTPHGPVA
+275 GAAAVMPHGPVA
-287 GTTAAIGIGG
+287 GATAAIGIGG

-312 APPPPP
+312 TPPP
-318 HTKDPVKNDPL
+318 HAKDPVKDEPL

-335 PWKGKSREKPE
+335 PWKDTKREKPDE
-346 PEPHHG
+346 THNG
-352 ERWGEGRDQAQ
+352 AKWGEGRDQAQ

-377 IKDLEAELR
+377 IENLEAELR

-391 PKDATINTIEATI
+391 PKEATISTIDATIE
-404 ARLKKEHRS
+404 RLKKEHRS
-413 AFERETILRLADD
+413 VFEHETVRDLAED
-426 LSHARGRYSALGEEV
+426 LSHTRGEYSRLGEEV

-466 GNASGDIYA
+466 GNATGDIYA

-489 VEAKGYRSKLG
+489 VEAKGYSSKLG

-505 GTPFEQGSST
+505 GTPFEQGSPT
-515 YVRDI
+515 YMRDI

-534 AALREAILKREI
+534 AALREAILKKEI
-546 PVVADVYRTRH
+546 PVIADVYRTRH
-557 PYMSSVTLQKT
+557 PHMSCVTLQKT

-588 PAYTPLPP
+588 PAYTPLTP
-596 PKPTL
+596 PKPTP

>member
-1 MSGGAALSAA
+1 MSGGEALTTA
-11 DAPGGAVGGSGN
+11 DAPTGAVGSGN
-23 PGGALVAER
+23 PGSALVAER

-54 IQGGSWAGTA
+54 IQGGSWTGTA

-95 WVWPFNALF
+95 WVWPFNELF
-104 NALAGDAAQVEANAQ
+104 NALAGNAAQVEANAQ
-119 TWENVAMALEAA
+119 TWENVAMALGAA
-131 GAQLEEDTTTCL
+131 DAQLEEDTATCL

-163 HVQAASQWAQAMADG
+163 HVRAASQWAQAMADG

-218 TALVIEQI
+218 TALVVEQI

-241 THLKTAFSS
+241 GHLKTAFSS

-275 GAAAVTPHGPVA
+275 GAAAVMPHGPVA
-287 GTTAAIGIGG
+287 GTTAAVGIG
-297 GAPHGAHGPHASAQP
+297 GAPHGAHGPHASAKP
-312 APPPPP
+312 TPPP
-318 HTKDPVKNDPL
+318 HAKDPVKDEPL

-335 PWKGKSREKPE
+335 PWKDTKREKPDE
-346 PEPHHG
+346 THNG
-352 ERWGEGRDQAQ
+352 AKWGEGRDQAQ

-377 IKDLEAELR
+377 IENLEAELR

-391 PKDATINTIEATI
+391 PKEATQKKIDATLDKLERQGKSFTERQEIE
-404 ARLKKEHRS
+404 
-413 AFERETILRLADD
+413 RLAES
-426 LSHARGRYSALGEEV
+426 LSHARGEYSQLGEEV

-466 GNASGDIYA
+466 GNATGDIYA

-489 VEAKGYRSKLG
+489 VEAKGYSSELG

-505 GTPFEQGSST
+505 EKPFKQGSPT

-526 LHGALARD
+526 LHDALARN

-546 PVVADVYRTRH
+546 PVIADVYRTRH
-557 PYMSSVTLQKT
+557 PYMSCVTLQQTKT
-568 TAVPLDDDFIK
+568 VPLDDDFIE
-579 KLEEILKGH
+579 KLEKILKGR

-596 PKPTL
+596 PKPTP

>member
-1 MSGGAALSAA
+1 MNGGGGLTAA
-11 DAPGGAVGGSGN
+11 DTPGGAVGGSGN
-23 PGGALVAER
+23 PGSALVAER

-54 IQGGSWAGTA
+54 IQGGSWMGTA

-95 WVWPFNALF
+95 WVWPFNELF

-119 TWENVAMALEAA
+119 TWENVAVALGAA

-143 SDMAGDGV
+143 SDMAGDTV
-151 EAIRTSADGVAE
+151 EAIRTSAGGVAE

-197 TDLIGTICSVAIEEA
+197 SDLTGTICSVAIEEA

-226 TTRVAALSTHVFEAV
+226 TTRVAALSTHVFEAIG
-241 THLKTAFSS
+241 HLKTAFSS

-287 GTTAAIGIGG
+287 GATAAIGIGG
-297 GAPHGAHGPHASAQP
+297 APHGVHGPHASAKP
-312 APPPPP
+312 TPPP
-318 HTKDPVKNDPL
+318 HAKDPVKDEPL

-335 PWKGKSREKPE
+335 PWKDTKRDKPDE
-346 PEPHHG
+346 SHNG
-352 ERWGEGRDQAQ
+352 AKWGEGRDQAQ

-377 IKDLEAELR
+377 IENLEAELR

-391 PKDATINTIEATI
+391 PKDVTQDRITDTWNTLISSGRDPREIKHIIRTAT
-404 ARLKKEHRS
+404 
-413 AFERETILRLADD
+413 D
-426 LSHARGRYSALGEEV
+426 LSHSRGHYSRLGEEV

-466 GNASGDIYA
+466 GNATGDIYA
-475 TALDKEGNHQAFHV
+475 TALDKKGNHQAFHV
-489 VEAKGYRSKLG
+489 VEAKGYSSKLG

-505 GTPFEQGSST
+505 GTPFEQGSPT

-534 AALREAILKREI
+534 AALREAILKKEI
-546 PVVADVYRTRH
+546 PVIADVYRTRH
-557 PYMSSVTLQKT
+557 PHMSCVTLQKT

-588 PAYTPLPP
+588 PAYTPLTP
-596 PKPTL
+596 PKPTP

>member
-1 MSGGAALSAA
+1 MSGGEALTAA
-11 DAPGGAVGGSGN
+11 DFPDGTVGSGN
-23 PGGALVAER
+23 PGSALVAER

-54 IQGGSWAGTA
+54 IQGGSWAGTV

-95 WVWPFNALF
+95 WVWPFNELF

-119 TWENVAMALEAA
+119 TWENVAMALGAA

-151 EAIRTSADGVAE
+151 EAIRTSAGGVAE

-197 TDLIGTICSVAIEEA
+197 SDLIGTICSVAIEEA

-218 TALVIEQI
+218 TALVVEQI
-226 TTRVAALSTHVFEAV
+226 TTRVAALSTHVFEAIG
-241 THLKTAFSS
+241 HLKTAFSS

-275 GAAAVTPHGPVA
+275 GAATLTPHGPVA
-287 GTTAAIGIGG
+287 GATAAIGIGG
-297 GAPHGAHGPHASAQP
+297 ALHGVHGPHASAQP

-318 HTKDPVKNDPL
+318 HAKDPVKDAPL

-335 PWKGKSREKPE
+335 PWKGTKREKPDE
-346 PEPHHG
+346 SHNG
-352 ERWGEGRDQAQ
+352 AKWGEGRDQAQ
-363 LNTLRDARVETKQH
+363 LNTLREARVKTKQH
-377 IKDLEAELR
+377 IESLEAELR

-391 PKDATINTIEATI
+391 PKEATINTIDATI
-404 ARLKKEHRS
+404 ERLKEEHRS
-413 AFERETILRLADD
+413 VFERETVRDLAED
-426 LSHARGRYSALGEEV
+426 LSHTRGEYSRLGEEV

-466 GNASGDIYA
+466 GNATGDIYA

-489 VEAKGYRSKLG
+489 VEAKGYSSKLG

-505 GTPFEQGSST
+505 GTPFEQGSPT

-534 AALREAILKREI
+534 AALREAILKKEI
-546 PVVADVYRTRH
+546 PVIADVYRTRH
-557 PYMSSVTLQKT
+557 PYMSCVTLQKT

-588 PAYTPLPP
+588 PAYTPLTP
-596 PKPTL
+596 PKPTP

>member
-1 MSGGAALSAA
+1 MSGGEALTTA
-11 DAPGGAVGGSGN
+11 DAPTGAVGSSGN
-23 PGGALVAER
+23 PGSALVAER

-39 EGLGIIEDGHALVEA
+39 EGLGIIEDGNALVEA
-54 IQGGSWAGTA
+54 IQGGSWMGTA

-95 WVWPFNALF
+95 WVWPFNELF

-119 TWENVAMALEAA
+119 TWENVAMALGAA

-151 EAIRTSADGVAE
+151 EAIRTSADGVTE
-163 HVQAASQWAQAMADG
+163 HVRAASQWAQAMADG

-197 TDLIGTICSVAIEEA
+197 SDLIGTICSVAIEEA

-218 TALVIEQI
+218 TALVVEQI
-226 TTRVAALSTHVFEAV
+226 TTRVAALSTHVFEAIG
-241 THLKTAFSS
+241 HLKTAFSS

-287 GTTAAIGIGG
+287 GTTAAVGIG

-312 APPPPP
+312 TPPP
-318 HTKDPVKNDPL
+318 HTKDPVKDEPL

-335 PWKGKSREKPE
+335 PWKDTKREKPDE
-346 PEPHHG
+346 THNG
-352 ERWGEGRDQAQ
+352 AKWGEGRDQAQ
-363 LNTLRDARVETKQH
+363 LNTLRDARVETKQR
-377 IKDLEAELR
+377 IKDLETELR
-386 AHGVD
+386 AHGVN
-391 PKDATINTIEATI
+391 PKDATQ
-404 ARLKKEHRS
+404 
-413 AFERETILRLADD
+413 ETIVATLYKLEGQGMPMHERQEIEQIAQD
-426 LSHARGRYSALGEEV
+426 LSHARGKYSRLGEEV

-466 GNASGDIYA
+466 GNGSGDIYA

-489 VEAKGYRSKLG
+489 VEAKGYRSELG

-505 GTPFEQGSST
+505 EKPFKQGSPT

-526 LHGALARD
+526 LHDALARN

-546 PVVADVYRTRH
+546 PVIADVYRTRH
-557 PYMSSVTLQKT
+557 PYMSCVTLQQTK
-568 TAVPLDDDFIK
+568 AVPLDDDFIK
-579 KLEEILKGH
+579 ELEGILKGH

-596 PKPTL
+596 PKPTP

>member
-1 MSGGAALSAA
+1 MSGGEALTAA
-11 DAPGGAVGGSGN
+11 DSPGGAVGASGN
-23 PGGALVAER
+23 PGSALVAER

-95 WVWPFNALF
+95 WVWPFNELF

-119 TWENVAMALEAA
+119 TWENVAMALGAA
-131 GAQLEEDTTTCL
+131 GAQLEEDTATCL

-197 TDLIGTICSVAIEEA
+197 SDLIGTICSVAIEEA

-226 TTRVAALSTHVFEAV
+226 TTRVAALSTHVFEAIG
-241 THLKTAFSS
+241 HLKTAFSS

-312 APPPPP
+312 TPPP
-318 HTKDPVKNDPL
+318 HAKDPVKDAPL

-335 PWKGKSREKPE
+335 PWKDTKREKADE
-346 PEPHHG
+346 SHNG
-352 ERWGEGRDQAQ
+352 AKWGEGRDQAQ
-363 LNTLRDARVETKQH
+363 LNTLRNARVETKKH
-377 IKDLEAELR
+377 IENLEAELR

-391 PKDATINTIEATI
+391 PKEVT
-404 ARLKKEHRS
+404 
-413 AFERETILRLADD
+413 RETIAATLYKLNGQGIPMHERQEIEQLAQD
-426 LSHARGRYSALGEEV
+426 LSHARGEYSRLGEEV

-466 GNASGDIYA
+466 GNGSGDIYA

-489 VEAKGYRSKLG
+489 VEAKGYKSKLG

-505 GTPFEQGSST
+505 GTPFEQGSPT

-526 LHGALARD
+526 LHDALARN

-546 PVVADVYRTRH
+546 PVIADVYRTRH
-557 PYMSSVTLQKT
+557 PYMSCVTLQQTK
-568 TAVPLDDDFIK
+568 AVPLDDDFIK
-579 KLEEILKGH
+579 ELEGILKGH

-596 PKPTL
+596 PKPTP